1 MRISQRELFAN
12 ALVILKWLP
21 WSPGIQSIV
30 KMMSL
35 LSMNTIMS
43 LNACESTCLL
53 TVNYMKHRDGTKIAD
68 FGRPWLSSLTTDTF
82 SLEMLLCIEV
92 LVHLCHVSG
101 RLKNSKWY
109 LSQQKSIIQCY
120 DFVIISQRY
129 RNREE
134 LYVLVHEIVQEPHTG
149 HYLITLHASCAIPL
163 TSVDGLSQLT
173 FTRECCGKVTEEGM
187 ATHLND
193 AVRRIK
199 YTVPLQYQL
208 QSSNR
213 NGRTSYMYTI
223 QRKEEYQWWQ
233 FHWFYF
239 VMTQVATRV
248 RSGTS
253 LSNYCW

>member
-1 MRISQRELFAN
+1 MA
-12 ALVILKWLP
+12 
-21 WSPGIQSIV
+21 
-30 KMMSL
+30 L
-35 LSMNTIMS
+35 LSNNRYIFIGDVIVYRSISTSMS
-43 LNACESTCLL
+43 CLGK
-53 TVNYMKHRDGTKIAD
+53 VEKFQMVSIATKI
-68 FGRPWLSSLTTDTF
+68 
-82 SLEMLLCIEV
+82 
-92 LVHLCHVSG
+92 H
-101 RLKNSKWY
+101 NSM
-109 LSQQKSIIQCY
+109 CY

-129 RNREE
+129 RKELNREE

-223 QRKEEYQWWQ
+223 QRKEEYQ
-233 FHWFYF
+233 
-239 VMTQVATRV
+239 
-248 RSGTS
+248 
-253 LSNYCW
+253 